1 MKKGTKL
8 SDVTYFLEIRELSH
22 NPIYLTSGSSL
33 RELVHA
39 AAAHVPTMD
48 NYSKVYR
55 EMRVQLGVYMG
66 LFVVVPDTGNP
77 FHANVI
83 IRSNHVSQAD
93 YDRFHALAATLPKGK
108 LAFDEKPKEP
118 RSTS

>member
-8 SDVTYFLEIRELSH
+8 SDVTYFLEIREMSH
-22 NPIYLTSGSSL
+22 NPVYLTSGPSL
-33 RELVHA
+33 RELVRA

-66 LFVVVPDTGNP
+66 LFVLIPATGRP
-77 FHANVI
+77 FHVNVTI
-83 IRSNHVSQAD
+83 TSSHISQAD
-93 YDRFHALAATLPKGK
+93 YDRFHALVETLPKGK
-108 LAFDEKPKEP
+108 LDFDEKPKKP